1 MSEEPRRTR
10 FRKYVATTM
19 AAAAIGTVLFK
30 FASGDVTS
38 IPEGAFLGT
47 ILGFAAKY
55 LWEENLG

>member
-1 MSEEPRRTR
+1 
-10 FRKYVATTM
+10 M